1 MHLIKRIAAATA
13 ALVLAMFTPM
23 NIVNIQKAEAEGPD
37 IHITVETKEIDIN
50 DIPQNRVVSL
60 NVYTENVPAYE
71 QLLLVFNK
79 SSDVSYALKSFES
92 TVDLDLIPIW
102 INTIYKSDSPDC
114 LTPSSNYMACVV
126 IGFSIDYDGCLIK
139 VNLVLPENVEAG
151 KFYNLDLCSISSEL
165 GYETYVKCSDKT
177 KIKSDRFQ
185 FTNGGIRITQRDNNS
200 GGGNNGSGGGNN
212 NSSGGGNSGSG
223 GGNNNGS
230 GGGNG
235 GSGGGNSGSG
245 SGNNSGGG
253 NSGSVQNTQKP
264 VNPQTPQQNN
274 AQPVTESIE
283 TTMITTEVT
292 SVTDTTTMAQT
303 STTTAVTTTAKVKTT
318 PKVTVTSV
326 TQITTGSQDEKKKSG
341 GMLTVVIISA
351 IVIGMSSVVVIAN
364 KVRRK

>member
-71 QLLLVFNK
+71 QLLLIFNK

-92 TVDLDLIPIW
+92 TVDLDSIPIW
-102 INTIYKSDSPDC
+102 ISSRYKSDSPDC
-114 LTPSSNYMACVV
+114 LTPSSNYMACEV
-126 IGFSIDYDGCLIK
+126 IGFSIDYNGCLIK

-151 KFYNLDLCSISSEL
+151 KFYNLDLCSISYEL

-177 KIKSDRFQ
+177 KIKSDGFQ

-200 GGGNNGSGGGNN
+200 GGGGSSSGNGNGSGND
-212 NSSGGGNSGSG
+212 SGGE
-223 GGNNNGS
+223 
-230 GGGNG
+230 NG
-235 GSGGGNSGSG
+235 GSGGGND
-245 SGNNSGGG
+245 SGGG
-253 NSGSVQNTQKP
+253 NAPQSDGGGQNVQSP
-264 VNPQTPQQNN
+264 VNQPAPEQNN
-274 AQPVTESIE
+274 DTPAVNEAQVTEVV
-283 TTMITTEVT
+283 TTAVT
-292 SVTDTTTMAQT
+292 AVTDTTTMAQT

-318 PKVTVTSV
+318 PKVTATNV
-326 TQITTGSQDEKKKSG
+326 TQITTGSTDENKKSNG
-341 GMLTVVIISA
+341 LLTVIIISA
-351 IVIGMSSVVVIAN
+351 IVIGMSSAVVLAN
-364 KVRRK
+364 KLKRK